1 MSKDYKSQYKIPCK
15 CLLKEAGELEL
26 AENIK
31 EYVNTL
37 NDEIRAD
44 EKLYIQRLNTCKSCQ
59 MLLNGTC
66 LKCGC
71 YVEMR
76 AAVKSNH
83 CPSEYKY
90 W

>member
-1 MSKDYKSQYKIPCK
+1 MLMDAYGNKTIPCR
-15 CLLKEAGELEL
+15 CLLKEAGEKEL
-26 AENIK
+26 SENIA

-37 NDEIRAD
+37 NEEIRAD
-44 EKLYIQRLNTCKSCQ
+44 EKLYRERLKICGSCES
-59 MLLNGTC
+59 LLNGTC

-76 AAVKSNH
+76 AAVAKNR
-83 CPSEYKY
+83 CPSENEF